1 MRGEGRL
8 REPAQVLLDQV
19 AQRPGPGR
27 GGTPARGGGLD
38 RPPSLGGEVAGSL
51 QGGQGDVQV
60 PGREGLASLVGG
72 LGDGGDGPG
81 RLGGDGRVRPR
92 LGAGV
97 RLLVPGGAAC
107 GAGSG
112 WPESAVLPAGAAA
125 GCPSPGVLAP
135 GVAAGWATSARTAGA
150 VAGVQVSAMPGR
162 LPLTRVAVPFF
173 SCLPGGSGA
182 DPGAGGDHRDGRP
195 GGLGRQRGQDG
206 RCGAVVRRRGKG
218 ARGPGPSR
226 RRRRCG
232 PRAGRGSWCVP

>member
-1 MRGEGRL
+1 
-8 REPAQVLLDQV
+8 VLLDQV

-38 RPPSLGGEVAGSL
+38 RPPPLGGQVPGGV

-60 PGREGLASLVGG
+60 PGREGLASLIGG

-81 RLGGDGRVRPR
+81 RLGGDDRVRPR
-92 LGAGV
+92 LEADV

-107 GAGSG
+107 GGRVG
-112 WPESAVLPAGAAA
+112 PARVGRAA
-125 GCPSPGVLAP
+125 GRRGGGLPVAGGARAGVS
-135 GVAAGWATSARTAGA
+135 AGWASSARTAGA
-150 VAGVQVSAMPGR
+150 AAGVQVSAMPDR

-173 SCLPGGSGA
+173 SCASRACRATATLIPARAAITATAAPAGSANSAARTAAAGLWSATGA
-182 DPGAGGDHRDGRP
+182 
-195 GGLGRQRGQDG
+195 
-206 RCGAVVRRRGKG
+206 KG